1 VIRNLKKT
9 KISRKNKK
17 ITEEGYVMEYL
28 IEPLNS
34 RNSKDIVKPDS
45 VQVDPGPVMG
55 CSIYYCPVD

>member
-1 VIRNLKKT
+1 
-9 KISRKNKK
+9 
-17 ITEEGYVMEYL
+17 MEYL

-55 CSIYYCPVD
+55 CSIYYCPVDWMYGGVGKACDYYCASYCYYRG